1 MQTQTLT
8 PLFPCIETWS
18 WFSAEKGLNFNGH
31 WVSEGDQRVL
41 IDPPP
46 MPEACRLQVAAQPI
60 TAILLT
66 NRDHVREAMDW
77 RIRANVPIWAPA
89 PDAMAMDFVTLDVA
103 YNDGDALPCGLRA
116 VGLSDGK
123 SPGETAL
130 YLDRFGGLF
139 IVGDALIGNP
149 PGAFSLLPAEKYA
162 DVKKAAAGLK
172 RLLDFPFDAVLVG
185 DGVSLLTGARAAVV
199 RCIDHYRP
207 DET

>member
-1 MQTQTLT
+1 MQTPTV
-8 PLFPCIETWS
+8 LFPGIETWS
-18 WFSAEKGLNFNGH
+18 WFSTEKGLNFNGH
-31 WVSEGDQRVL
+31 LVTDGDRRVL

-46 MPEACRLQVAAQPI
+46 MSEECRRQVAARPI

-89 PDAMAMDFVTLDVA
+89 RDAMAIDFVTLDVA
-103 YNDGDALPCGLRA
+103 YNDGDVLPCGLRA

-130 YLDRFGGLF
+130 YLGRFGGIF
-139 IVGDALIGNP
+139 TVGDALIGHP
-149 PGAFSLLPAEKYA
+149 PGTLSLMPAEKYA
-162 DVKKAAAGLK
+162 DAGKAAAGLR

-185 DGVSLLTGARAAVV
+185 DGISLPTGARAAVV
-199 RCIDHYRP
+199 QCIDRP
-207 DET
+207 IRAR